1 MADAVWRMP
10 IVGVGSDGMSGL
22 TSRERQALAE
32 SEAIIGQNQVLAQL
46 GATSAEQ
53 VPLDPDL
60 SAAGRE
66 IASRVNR
73 QRLAFVVSGDPLF
86 YGLAGWLFDNFGKDR
101 FEVLPHVSS
110 MQTAFA
116 RIKESWEDAYL
127 SNLQKQP
134 LPTVIERMRQA
145 RTVGLFTTPEVGP
158 AAIARALLAR
168 GITGYRAHVCE
179 NLGTPRERLT
189 QGTLDEIASLDFDPL
204 NILILCKLP
213 GAGENHSTRSQSA
226 LFGNPEG
233 DYAVDSP
240 GKALVTPGEIR
251 SIALGM
257 LRLQPGLTV
266 WDIGAGSGSV
276 AIEAARLV
284 RPGKVVAIEEDAG
297 DFQKLIANLANH
309 ASDGVVPVRGSAPAA
324 FAGLAPPD
332 AVFIGGISHEVVRLI
347 EPVWAVLKPGGTLVA
362 HLGSIEGVASVQA
375 KLRSH
380 SEQVDLVQIMLA
392 RGVDQL
398 GTTRLDPL
406 SPSFIL
412 RAGR

>member
-86 YGLAGWLFDNFGKDR
+86 YGLAGWLFDTFGKDR

-127 SNLQKQP
+127 SNLQSQP

-189 QGTLDEIASLDFDPL
+189 QGTLDEIAYLDFDPL

-284 RPGKVVAIEEDAG
+284 RPGKVVAIEEDA
-297 DFQKLIANLANH
+297 
-309 ASDGVVPVRGSAPAA
+309 
-324 FAGLAPPD
+324 
-332 AVFIGGISHEVVRLI
+332 
-347 EPVWAVLKPGGTLVA
+347 
-362 HLGSIEGVASVQA
+362 
-375 KLRSH
+375 
-380 SEQVDLVQIMLA
+380 
-392 RGVDQL
+392 
-398 GTTRLDPL
+398 
-406 SPSFIL
+406 
-412 RAGR
+412 

>member
-1 MADAVWRMP
+1 MADTVWRMP
-10 IVGVGSDGMSGL
+10 IVGVGSDGMAGL
-22 TSRERQALAE
+22 TSRERQALADAD
-32 SEAIIGQNQVLAQL
+32 AIIGQNQVIGQL
-46 GATSAEQ
+46 GSTTAEQ
-53 VPLDPDL
+53 VILDTDL
-60 SAAGRE
+60 ATAGRE
-66 IASRVNR
+66 IAARLNR
-73 QRLAFVVSGDPLF
+73 QKLAFVVSGDPLF
-86 YGLAGWLFDNFGKDR
+86 YGLAGWLFDTFGKDR

-127 SNLQKQP
+127 SNLQSQP
-134 LPTVIERMRQA
+134 LPTVIDRMRQA

-158 AAIARALLAR
+158 AAVARALLAR
-168 GITGYRAHVCE
+168 GLTGYRAHVCE

-204 NILILCKLP
+204 NILILCRLP
-213 GAGENHSTRSQSA
+213 GAPENQSGRSQSA

-233 DYAVDSP
+233 DYAVDAP

-257 LRLQPGLTV
+257 LRLQPGITV

-297 DFQKLIANLANH
+297 DFQKLIANLSAH
-309 ASDGVVPVRGSAPAA
+309 AADSVVPVRGSAPAA
-324 FAGLAPPD
+324 FAGLAAPD
-332 AVFIGGISHEVVRLI
+332 AVFIGGISHEVVRLV
-347 EPVWAVLKPGGTLVA
+347 EPVWAILKPGGTLVA

-375 KLRSH
+375 SLRALCDH
-380 SEQVDLVQIMLA
+380 VDLIQIMLA

-398 GTTRLDPL
+398 GMTRLDPL

-412 RAGR
+412 RATR